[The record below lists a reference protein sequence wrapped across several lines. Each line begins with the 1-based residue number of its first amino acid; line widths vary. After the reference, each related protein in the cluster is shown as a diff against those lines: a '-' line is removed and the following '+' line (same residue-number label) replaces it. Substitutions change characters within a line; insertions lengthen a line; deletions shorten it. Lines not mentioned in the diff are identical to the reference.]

1 MNPLPED
8 NRPRHPTIGPS
19 YEVQKDAERL
29 FEDWLPKR
37 WLPRKEIPDV
47 HVDFCVEVVNEGEPS
62 GSLFR
67 VQVKG
72 RSIYKRKAKKLGEP
86 FKTKHLRYYL
96 KCEEPV
102 FLFLIDPTAKQGH
115 WIFIQRYLK
124 ENVQSDILRVQ
135 TKLRIRF
142 DTQYS
147 LENQPLF
154 EKELR
159 DAWNYMRDLHP
170 GSPIAAIFAE
180 KKRIEQRHPGHK
192 VQIVATDESMKIQVT
207 PLQPM
212 AGGLKLKFLKEPG
225 ESELK
230 AFFEKGQSF
239 QANASDIQLGDSA
252 VFPEAGDSKVTINY
266 GGKFNGCLQFHFGL
280 QNEPICI
287 QADGEWIIAPKR
299 VSFTGRLGESPLMVN
314 CVREADEKGAWK
326 RCELRFTLK
335 WNAWEGQA
343 LLSLAYFA
351 ELDVFFRKDEFFLRF
366 YVRGHQLWRPEKML
380 LNNSKRDFPIRAMD
394 WLQKCRELAQCIG
407 ETPHSRHRM
416 KSMKLSLMMFA

>member
-72 RSIYKRKAKKLGEP
+72 RSIYKRKAKMLGEP

-135 TKLRIRF
+135 TKFRIRF
-142 DTQYS
+142 DTQ
-147 LENQPLF
+147 
-154 EKELR
+154 
-159 DAWNYMRDLHP
+159 
-170 GSPIAAIFAE
+170 IFFG
-180 KKRIEQRHPGHK
+180 KP
-192 VQIVATDESMKIQVT
+192 
-207 PLQPM
+207 
-212 AGGLKLKFLKEPG
+212 
-225 ESELK
+225 
-230 AFFEKGQSF
+230 
-239 QANASDIQLGDSA
+239 A
-252 VFPEAGDSKVTINY
+252 VI
-266 GGKFNGCLQFHFGL
+266 
-280 QNEPICI
+280 
-287 QADGEWIIAPKR
+287 
-299 VSFTGRLGESPLMVN
+299 
-314 CVREADEKGAWK
+314 
-326 RCELRFTLK
+326 
-335 WNAWEGQA
+335 
-343 LLSLAYFA
+343 
-351 ELDVFFRKDEFFLRF
+351 
-366 YVRGHQLWRPEKML
+366 
-380 LNNSKRDFPIRAMD
+380 
-394 WLQKCRELAQCIG
+394 
-407 ETPHSRHRM
+407 
-416 KSMKLSLMMFA
+416 